1 MGTPRKVKPTWGWE
15 NSVVALLLCIN
26 LCAFTWFLWA
36 LPENFDRTSKVIS
49 TVASWVV
56 SLLAFFGVKKATT
69 KTSFAE
75 FLSLPPVGLCTL
87 AITVGVW
94 LFILPIH
101 GVTVSVVAAG
111 SYHPVPDA
119 AVTLDD
125 KKLLAGADGKVRA
138 NSLLA
143 ASYRIKVESDGYDPQ
158 ETTVAFEDVL
168 RNRNIPV
175 ALHARRGTV
184 KATSNPSDAAVY
196 LDGDKETLKG
206 QTPFTQEMDPGRH
219 TIRFAKAGY
228 QPTAWEEF
236 EIQRG
241 RQTELPLRAL
251 QRQAG
256 AAKEYPVLFASDP
269 SGAALVVDGKAWG
282 TTPSQVPLT
291 LGQHTVRYKLGSA
304 DCGPPKPI
312 KVPPYAVV
320 GHLDNCG
327 KQP

>member
-1 MGTPRKVKPTWGWE
+1 MGTPRKVKPTWGWR
-15 NSVVALLLCIN
+15 NTVVALLLCVN
-26 LCAFTWFLWA
+26 LGAFTWFLWA
-36 LPENFDRTSKVIS
+36 LPGDFGRTTKVVS

-56 SLLAFFGVKKATT
+56 SLLAFFGVKKASSH
-69 KTSFAE
+69 TSFAA
-75 FLSLPPVGLCTL
+75 FLNLPPVALCTF
-87 AITVGVW
+87 AITIGVW

-111 SYHPVPDA
+111 TYHPVADA
-119 AVTLDD
+119 SVTLDD
-125 KKLLAGADGKVRA
+125 KKLLAGADGKVHA

-168 RNRNIPV
+168 RNSNIPV

-184 KATSNPSDAAVY
+184 KATSNPADAAVY

-206 QTPFTQEMDPGRH
+206 QTPFTQELDPGRH

-241 RQTELPLRAL
+241 RQTELPLRVL

-256 AAKEYPVLFASDP
+256 PAREYSVLFASDP
-269 SGAALVVDGKAWG
+269 SGATLVVDGKAWG
-282 TTPSQVPLT
+282 TTPSQVQLT
-291 LGQHTVRYKLGSA
+291 LGQHMVRYKLGSV
-304 DCGPPKPI
+304 DCGPAKAI
-312 KVPPYAVV
+312 RVPPYAVV
-320 GHLDNCG
+320 GNLDTCG

>member
-1 MGTPRKVKPTWGWE
+1 
-15 NSVVALLLCIN
+15 
-26 LCAFTWFLWA
+26 
-36 LPENFDRTSKVIS
+36 
-49 TVASWVV
+49 
-56 SLLAFFGVKKATT
+56 
-69 KTSFAE
+69 
-75 FLSLPPVGLCTL
+75 L
-87 AITVGVW
+87 AITIGVG
-94 LFILPIH
+94 LFIMPIH

-111 SYHPVPDA
+111 TRLPVADA
-119 AVTLDD
+119 SVTLDD
-125 KKLLAGADGKVRA
+125 KKLLAGSDGKVHA

-143 ASYRIKVESDGYDPQ
+143 ATYRIKVESDGYDPQ

-168 RNRNIPV
+168 RNRDIPV

-184 KATSNPSDAAVY
+184 KASSDPAAASVY
-196 LDGDKETLKG
+196 LDGDKDTMKG

-228 QPTAWEEF
+228 QPTPWQEF

-282 TTPSQVPLT
+282 TTPSQVPLVR
-291 LGQHTVRYKLGSA
+291 GQHLVRYKLGNV
-304 DCGPPKPI
+304 DCGPPKAI
-312 KVPPYAVV
+312 NVPPYAVV